1 MWPDNFG
8 NGYVAMSEISE
19 YEARITKALERIGR
33 AVAVAEEQASAQSGT
48 AKGGIASDEMEAELG
63 RLNEA
68 LEAERNT
75 NAQLE
80 DRVRAIHDT
89 QKTHVGALEDEV
101 ETLRR
106 QLMDHDAELQKLR
119 RVNTQLRTNNTAL
132 RDANIQGIG
141 NPSLVNK
148 ALMVQLEAL
157 KASREADMVE
167 LNAILT
173 DLRPYAKAEA
183 TPEKVVPNSETPDAE
198 PKEEV

>member
-1 MWPDNFG
+1 
-8 NGYVAMSEISE
+8 MSEISE